1 MADNKKL
8 QNAKATKNDEFY
20 TQYNTIANEMGHYR
34 KQLEGQVI
42 YCNCDD
48 PTWSEFWRYFHSNF
62 YSLKLKKLIATH
74 YQENS
79 EPSYA
84 MIYEGGDDFNMNT
97 GDVIEIKGNTSV
109 VNGEEVF
116 YTAGDFRSDDCIKL
130 LREATVVT
138 TNPPFSLF
146 RQYIAQ
152 LIEYDKKFIIL
163 GNQNASH
170 NKDIFP
176 LFKDNK
182 VWYGASIHA
191 GGVDFRMPDNYDSY
205 SDNVFVKDGHHY
217 INLAGIRWFTN
228 MDVKYR
234 HDGLWH
240 KNGQFDNTQAHC
252 YYEGNEEAYPMYE
265 NYNGIDVSSC
275 SIIPIDYDGV
285 MGVPIT
291 FFDKYNPEEFEL
303 VGLPHGNAGVEM
315 GLRPYDRSLKP
326 LNKGLRDGDFYWID
340 KKGMPKIP
348 FSRIAVR
355 NRNPI
360 KKTDDLGY

>member
-20 TQYNTIANEMGHYR
+20 TQYNTIADEIGHYR

-84 MIYEGGDDFNMNT
+84 MIYEGGDDFNMNA
-97 GDVIEIKGNTSV
+97 GDVIEIKGNTTI

-146 RQYIAQ
+146 RQYISQ

-163 GNQNASH
+163 GNQNASTY
-170 NKDIFP
+170 KEVFP
-176 LFKDNK
+176 LIKENK
-182 VWYGASIHA
+182 VWYGASIHS
-191 GGVDFRMPDNYDSY
+191 GGVDFRMPDNYETY
-205 SDNVFVKDGHHY
+205 SSNVFVKDGHHY
-217 INLAGIRWFTN
+217 INLSGIRWFTN
-228 MDVKYR
+228 LDVKYR

-240 KNGQFDNTQAHC
+240 KNGQFNNAIAHC
-252 YYEGNEEAYPMYE
+252 YYEGREDYYASYE
-265 NYNGIDVSSC
+265 DFDAINVESTDE
-275 SIIPIDYDGV
+275 IPIDYSGV

-291 FFDKYNPEEFEL
+291 WLDKYNPVEFEL
-303 VGLPHGNAGVEM
+303 LECHEPCVDIQKVRALGWKE
-315 GLRPYDRSLKP
+315 YK
-326 LNKGLRDGDFYWID
+326 
-340 KKGMPKIP
+340 
-348 FSRIAVR
+348 SRQKQYNGKLCQKRYHRFFIR
-355 NRNPI
+355 NYNPI
-360 KKTDDLGY
+360 KKSDDLGY